1 MKILKQFLMKKRNI
15 EKKYQ
20 NDDSQR
26 SDTEKIN
33 VIEEDRN
40 LDINEVNKR
49 NKIII
54 TV

>member
-1 MKILKQFLMKKRNI
+1 MKILKKLLMKKKNI

-20 NDDSQR
+20 NDENQR

-33 VIEEDRN
+33 VIEEDKN

-54 TV
+54 AV

>member
-1 MKILKQFLMKKRNI
+1 MKILKKLLMKKKNI

-20 NDDSQR
+20 NDESQR

-33 VIEEDRN
+33 VIEEDKN

-49 NKIII
+49 NKIVI

>member
-1 MKILKQFLMKKRNI
+1 MKILKQLLMKKKNI
-15 EKKYQ
+15 KKKYW
-20 NDDSQR
+20 NDDNQR

-33 VIEEDRN
+33 VIEDDRN
-40 LDINEVNKR
+40 LDINEANKR